1 MTRFELYEGR
11 RLERLI
17 GISDAIT
24 AVAIT
29 LLAVPLIGIGLPGPG
44 EPFDDYLW
52 LKAGPIVAFA
62 FTFLVVFGQWRV
74 HNRMLSDLVGY
85 DSAVFWINAAWLASI
100 AFLPWPSALIGQ
112 AWESGQVTGS
122 TEGAVALFYWISL
135 AFVVVMATAMRAY
148 VLRHPGLVDP
158 ERWPI
163 WAASRRA
170 VRVRSGILIVGFIA
184 CGVAWYFSVIAG
196 VVCMIATLI
205 VLIGASRA
213 ARSRMSTEGAP
224 RG

>member
-1 MTRFELYEGR
+1 MTRFEMYEGR

-29 LLAVPLIGIGLPGPG
+29 LLAVPLIGIGLPDQG
-44 EPFDDYLW
+44 EAFDDYLW
-52 LKAGPIVAFA
+52 LKLGPITAFA
-62 FTFLVVFGQWRV
+62 FTFFVVFGQWRV

-112 AWESGQVTGS
+112 AWESRQITGS
-122 TEGAVALFYWISL
+122 TEGAIALFYWLSL

-148 VLRHPGLVDP
+148 VLRHPDLVDP
-158 ERWPI
+158 GRWPT

-184 CGVAWYFSVIAG
+184 CGIGWYYSIVWGVACFTAMFAV
-196 VVCMIATLI
+196 LI
-205 VLIGASRA
+205 VASR
-213 ARSRMSTEGAP
+213 RTRPRPVSESAP
-224 RG
+224 PG